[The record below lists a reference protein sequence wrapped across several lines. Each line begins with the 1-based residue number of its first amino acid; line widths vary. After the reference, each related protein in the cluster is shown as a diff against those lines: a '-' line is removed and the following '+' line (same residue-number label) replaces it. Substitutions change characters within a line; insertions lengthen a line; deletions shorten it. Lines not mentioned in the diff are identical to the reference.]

1 MASEIMGLIN
11 TLLLRVER
19 LENVEWLKDG
29 YIKEERVKTLKDRIN
44 QIDQELNHENNKQAQ
59 SPDTST

>member
-29 YIKEERVKTLKDRIN
+29 YIKEERVKQLKNRIN
-44 QIDQELNHENNKQAQ
+44 QIDKELND
-59 SPDTST
+59 S